1 MTPTHLTEMEL
12 MTNIIKWRAENVMCS
27 HSGIGPRED
36 LEKVIG
42 NCDTGCLALVVVVS
56 TGGTG
61 STGEGGK
68 GGGDYFL
75 IDLF

>member
-42 NCDTGCLALVVVVS
+42 NGVTV
-56 TGGTG
+56 
-61 STGEGGK
+61 
-68 GGGDYFL
+68 
-75 IDLF
+75 